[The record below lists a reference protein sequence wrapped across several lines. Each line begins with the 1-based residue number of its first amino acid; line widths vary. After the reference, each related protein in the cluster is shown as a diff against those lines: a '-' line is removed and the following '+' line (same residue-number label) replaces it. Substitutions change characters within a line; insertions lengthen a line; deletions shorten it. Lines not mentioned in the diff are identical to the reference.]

1 MPHLSVGK
9 QTQLVG
15 QIGNPESRASVQPE
29 TQTGGQPRKVPAPL
43 HINLVQRS
51 PSLPSS
57 RGCRL
62 SSWGGKTQVKCSEH
76 RSPPPIPLPTAPGA
90 WPRPCPTSAHVSAA
104 PPSPEAPAVFAFSC
118 VRTQHLPAV
127 SLGGEAAGRGGAR
140 QAMACAGQMEHRP
153 HLGGDASV
161 TSTWAPGPARQREK
175 LVDTAVLSGGSRFCF
190 SSQASGGFLFS
201 RRPWLALL
209 TAPSRGFQP
218 NIR

>member
-1 MPHLSVGK
+1 M
-9 QTQLVG
+9 
-15 QIGNPESRASVQPE
+15 QPE

-62 SSWGGKTQVKCSEH
+62 SSWGGKTQVRCSEH

-175 LVDTAVLSGGSRFCF
+175 LVDTAMLSGGSRFCF